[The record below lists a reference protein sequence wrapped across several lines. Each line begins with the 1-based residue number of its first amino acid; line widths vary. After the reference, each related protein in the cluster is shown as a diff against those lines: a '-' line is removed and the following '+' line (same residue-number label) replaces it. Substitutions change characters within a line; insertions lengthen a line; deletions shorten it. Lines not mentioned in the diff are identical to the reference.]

1 MEWKLGE
8 HWFAY
13 FILILSFTAVGTVLL
28 FLLDLLEI
36 KGIPGFLVLL
46 FSMSIIFAP
55 ITKYWHRK
63 FINKDKKQ
71 G

>member
-13 FILILSFTAVGTVLL
+13 LMFLVLFIIVGVL
-28 FLLDLLEI
+28 FLLLLDILEI
-36 KGIPGFLVLL
+36 RGISGFLVFF

-55 ITKYWHRK
+55 IAKYWHGK
-63 FINKDKKQ
+63 FWNKERQ
-71 G
+71 